1 MICDLS
7 VITNLVLIILYHF
20 LSVNSCSD
28 KLSNQPSSI
37 SYYYQNSTE
46 CPAWFYHKSP
56 TSECQ
61 CLPKPHFICDGNNAY
76 VDSSFVL
83 TFDREMNVVS
93 ASESKTYRFLY
104 HTNATKSGY
113 RLLPNNISKLN
124 DIMCGPL
131 NRKGYL
137 CRDCIDGYGP
147 AMTAF
152 EHPYDCYKC
161 SGNSHGVILY
171 LILEILPVT
180 LFYLVALVFQFRL
193 TSAPMTCFIMYSQ
206 LIIIKISYPWDDN
219 YEMMLNFLFT
229 EAGNLRAVSKLIL
242 VFYGIFNLNF
252 ILPALPP
259 FCITS
264 YMKLNQRPILGYIT
278 ALYPMLLIIFTW
290 IAIELHDRNYKVIVY
305 LWRPFHKCF
314 VQLRKGWNTKN
325 DLIDVFANFFLLS
338 YLKIL
343 SQTIEMTSTTY
354 MFTYSLS
361 NGHYNYTYV
370 LNTDNSISMTS
381 SLYITRATFTFLLSV
396 IFNILPLLLL
406 VMYPFRIFRQILS
419 KCKLDRI
426 SLMIF
431 MEKFHSC
438 YRDGLDGRSDMR
450 YFSGIYFFLEIALVV
465 VVMLL
470 SDIFHFSRWI
480 LRGTLI
486 SITALLIA
494 LCRPYKQ
501 TYMNVS
507 DSLLLTLLAFICYI
521 FSSNTISKYFV
532 LVMQTILLF
541 PFIIL
546 TLCIFVKTFYKFLNS
561 HFIKSTFIRF
571 KLAAMFPT
579 KQVRNLQQ
587 VRVYGATR

>member
-1 MICDLS
+1 
-7 VITNLVLIILYHF
+7 
-20 LSVNSCSD
+20 
-28 KLSNQPSSI
+28 
-37 SYYYQNSTE
+37 
-46 CPAWFYHKSP
+46 
-56 TSECQ
+56 
-61 CLPKPHFICDGNNAY
+61 
-76 VDSSFVL
+76 
-83 TFDREMNVVS
+83 
-93 ASESKTYRFLY
+93 
-104 HTNATKSGY
+104 
-113 RLLPNNISKLN
+113 
-124 DIMCGPL
+124 
-131 NRKGYL
+131 
-137 CRDCIDGYGP
+137 
-147 AMTAF
+147 
-152 EHPYDCYKC
+152 
-161 SGNSHGVILY
+161 
-171 LILEILPVT
+171 
-180 LFYLVALVFQFRL
+180 
-193 TSAPMTCFIMYSQ
+193 
-206 LIIIKISYPWDDN
+206 
-219 YEMMLNFLFT
+219 
-229 EAGNLRAVSKLIL
+229 
-242 VFYGIFNLNF
+242 
-252 ILPALPP
+252 
-259 FCITS
+259 
-264 YMKLNQRPILGYIT
+264 MKLNQRPILGYIT

-343 SQTIEMTSTTY
+343 SQTIEMTSLTY
-354 MFTYSLS
+354 MSTYSLS

-381 SLYITRATFTFLLSV
+381 SLYITHATFAFLLSV

-465 VVMLL
+465 VVLL
-470 SDIFHFSRWI
+470 LYDIFHFSRWI

-501 TYMNVS
+501 TYMNVY

-521 FSSNTISKYFV
+521 FSSNTIFKYFV
-532 LVMQTILLF
+532 PVMQTILLF

-546 TLCIFVKTFYKFLNS
+546 TLCILVKTFYKFLNS
-561 HFIKSTFIRF
+561 HFIKSTIIRF

-587 VRVYGATR
+587 VRMYGATR

>member
-93 ASESKTYRFLY
+93 ASDSKTYRFLY
-104 HTNATKSGY
+104 HTNATKPGY

-219 YEMMLNFLFT
+219 YEMMLNF
-229 EAGNLRAVSKLIL
+229 
-242 VFYGIFNLNF
+242 
-252 ILPALPP
+252 P
-259 FCITS
+259 
-264 YMKLNQRPILGYIT
+264 
-278 ALYPMLLIIFTW
+278 
-290 IAIELHDRNYKVIVY
+290 LH
-305 LWRPFHKCF
+305 
-314 VQLRKGWNTKN
+314 
-325 DLIDVFANFFLLS
+325 
-338 YLKIL
+338 
-343 SQTIEMTSTTY
+343 
-354 MFTYSLS
+354 
-361 NGHYNYTYV
+361 
-370 LNTDNSISMTS
+370 
-381 SLYITRATFTFLLSV
+381 
-396 IFNILPLLLL
+396 
-406 VMYPFRIFRQILS
+406 
-419 KCKLDRI
+419 
-426 SLMIF
+426 
-431 MEKFHSC
+431 
-438 YRDGLDGRSDMR
+438 
-450 YFSGIYFFLEIALVV
+450 
-465 VVMLL
+465 
-470 SDIFHFSRWI
+470 
-480 LRGTLI
+480 
-486 SITALLIA
+486 
-494 LCRPYKQ
+494 
-501 TYMNVS
+501 
-507 DSLLLTLLAFICYI
+507 
-521 FSSNTISKYFV
+521 
-532 LVMQTILLF
+532 
-541 PFIIL
+541 
-546 TLCIFVKTFYKFLNS
+546 
-561 HFIKSTFIRF
+561 
-571 KLAAMFPT
+571 
-579 KQVRNLQQ
+579 
-587 VRVYGATR
+587 